1 LPEKKDKDAR
11 ERKGS
16 QMTVVLVLTTAWL
29 VVITLVVVA
38 CRMAANADRS
48 LSATAQRGREGSDD
62 PLQNW
67 EDELLTPVEQPI
79 AMPQIT
85 VYRGA
90 SESAG
95 LQSTAPEHV
104 RHRPQ

>member
-1 LPEKKDKDAR
+1 MPEKKDKDAR

-16 QMTVVLVLTTAWL
+16 QMTVALVLITVWL
-29 VVITLVVVA
+29 VVIALVVVA
-38 CRMAANADRS
+38 CRMAANADR
-48 LSATAQRGREGSDD
+48 LLATARSSEERTDED

-67 EDELLTPVEQPI
+67 EDELLAPLETPVT
-79 AMPQIT
+79 MPQIK

-90 SESAG
+90 SGSEG